1 MKVRRSRL
9 ALVLLGDRLVAAW
22 LRKDHTET
30 FTVEAEQPAA
40 ALRAELDSRRIDI
53 RSVAV
58 GLSRGA
64 VTVKPIDLPRVP
76 GEMRDIVRFE
86 LERHLPFAADDT
98 PFDFV
103 LLPGAGTNGTTPAGT
118 RVLALAADRRIVD
131 SALRI
136 VQE

>member
-1 MKVRRSRL
+1 MRVRRSRL

-22 LRKDHTET
+22 LGKDRTET
-30 FTVEAEQPAA
+30 FAVEAEQPAA
-40 ALRAELDSRRIDI
+40 ALRAELDSRRIDV

-86 LERHLPFAADDT
+86 LERHLPFASDDT

-103 LLPGAGTNGTTPAGT
+103 LLPGAGGDGTALTGT
-118 RVLALAADRRIVD
+118 RVLALAAERRIVD
-131 SALRI
+131 GALRL
-136 VQE
+136 